1 MPMSGFS
8 YLRDVNTWSTIVRL
22 LLAMLFGGLIGI
34 TRLRKGRA
42 AGFRTYMIVC
52 MGATLAMILNQ
63 YLYLYNEELRL
74 VLSQTTEVARTDVTR
89 LGAQVINGV
98 GFLGAGTILVTRTKE
113 VKGVT
118 TAAGLWASACMGL
131 AIGAGFYECVAV
143 GFVLMLLAFLSF
155 TPLENKVMEVSRNM
169 NCYIE
174 IDDLANIQRVVDE
187 LLIDNVH
194 IYDIEIE
201 HDDEYGTDRIQ
212 TVFYL
217 HLHHG
222 CHHPQIITSLTKLDC
237 VLAVEET

>member
-1 MPMSGFS
+1 MPMSVFS

-22 LLAMLFGGLIGI
+22 LLAMLFGGLIGM

-63 YLYLYNEELRL
+63 YLYLYNEELRHL
-74 VLSQTTEVARTDVTR
+74 LSETAEVARADVTR

-113 VKGVT
+113 VQGVT

-143 GFVLMLLAFLSF
+143 GFVLMLIAFLSF

-169 NCYIE
+169 NCYVE
-174 IDDLANIQRVVDE
+174 INDLADIQQVVDE
-187 LLIDNVH
+187 LMIDNVH

-201 HDDEYGTDRIQ
+201 NEDENGTGRVQ
-212 TVFYL
+212 TIFYL

-222 CHHPQIITSLTKLDC
+222 CHHTQIITSLTKLDC
-237 VLAVEET
+237 VLAVEES

>member
-74 VLSQTTEVARTDVTR
+74 VLSQTTEVARTDV
-89 LGAQVINGV
+89 
-98 GFLGAGTILVTRTKE
+98 ILVTRTKE

-143 GFVLMLLAFLSF
+143 GFVLMLIAFLSF

>member
-1 MPMSGFS
+1 MSAFA
-8 YLRDVNTWSTIVRL
+8 YLRDVNTCSAILRL
-22 LLAMLFGGLIGI
+22 LLAMLFGGLIGM

-52 MGATLAMILNQ
+52 MGATLAMVLNQ
-63 YLYLYNEELRL
+63 YLYLYNEELRQ
-74 VLSQTTEVARTDVTR
+74 VLAGTAEVARADVTR

-113 VKGVT
+113 VQGVT

-143 GFVLMLLAFLSF
+143 GFVLVLIVFLSF
-155 TPLENKVMEVSRNM
+155 TPLESKVMEVSRNM

-174 IDDLANIQRVVDE
+174 IDDLANIQQVVDE
-187 LLIDNVH
+187 LMIDNVH
-194 IYDIEIE
+194 IYDIDIE
-201 HDDEYGTDRIQ
+201 QQEEYGTDRVQ

-222 CHHPQIITSLTKLDC
+222 CHHSQIITSLTKLNC
-237 VLAVEET
+237 VLSVEET